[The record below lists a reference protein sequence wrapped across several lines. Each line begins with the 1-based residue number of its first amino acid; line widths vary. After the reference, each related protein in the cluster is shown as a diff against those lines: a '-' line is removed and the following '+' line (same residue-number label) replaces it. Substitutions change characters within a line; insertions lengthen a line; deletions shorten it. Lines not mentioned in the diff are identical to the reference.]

1 MAKAKARAR
10 ATAKAKAS
18 TRAKWRALQS
28 ARSSTLKKC
37 LTPPAL
43 SERRCFNSQHI
54 KVLAFTMNQWDNEA
68 MKQADGARHPG
79 PMRVMHVDAEFA
91 GIIVAVGFLVMG
103 AVGLD
108 IGKWFVLG
116 ALALGAVVA
125 LLLRFTRKE

>member
-1 MAKAKARAR
+1 
-10 ATAKAKAS
+10 
-18 TRAKWRALQS
+18 
-28 ARSSTLKKC
+28 
-37 LTPPAL
+37 
-43 SERRCFNSQHI
+43 
-54 KVLAFTMNQWDNEA
+54 MNQWDNEA
-68 MKQADGARHPG
+68 IKQDDGARHPG
-79 PMRVMHVDAEFA
+79 PTHVDAEFA

>member
-1 MAKAKARAR
+1 V
-10 ATAKAKAS
+10 
-18 TRAKWRALQS
+18 
-28 ARSSTLKKC
+28 
-37 LTPPAL
+37 
-43 SERRCFNSQHI
+43 SEIGSFNSQHV
-54 KVLAFTMNQWDNEA
+54 KVLVFTMNQWDNEA

>member
-1 MAKAKARAR
+1 MRYASGDGKQGSLQHCSRAGWSEV
-10 ATAKAKAS
+10 AS
-18 TRAKWRALQS
+18 ANWRFHYEPEAPSQLVQ
-28 ARSSTLKKC
+28 
-37 LTPPAL
+37 
-43 SERRCFNSQHI
+43 CFNSQHV

-103 AVGLD
+103 AVGLE

-116 ALALGAVVA
+116 ALVLGAVVA